1 MGAIFSGLFD
11 AVQIGG
17 QTFQNGLLFEIY
29 QKLDFTYKDMLYYL
43 VRLRN
48 YSSQIQSDVGIIRS
62 QVQSSMGSLAT
73 IANSLRNGS
82 GYAIDALQ
90 ALLSNSGSSV
100 DLLTQ
105 YLPLLNVK
113 AGALS
118 QYLPLL
124 NKKLGVV
131 DANVSTSTTR
141 LGTAVDLLTQYL
153 PLLNTKAGALS
164 SPDGIL
170 SPLLSNVPLSTTRL
184 GIAVDLFK
192 QYFPLFN
199 EKLAGLIDGLETGS
213 TGVLQRLGQLPG
225 VIGDAASS
233 IVGALGNVAITFPDS
248 ITATLA
254 PGISLPFQADV
265 AGEAVQSATLW
276 DSVVGK
282 VDTDAIQGEFQGV
295 VGVLRTSFPF
305 GLFFCVS
312 DLFSALAAPPV
323 APVFVVPLPA
333 VFGDYELTVDLSY
346 FDSVAVLFRGGFVVL
361 YCIGLFSATKFWVYN
376 GGGDSS

>member
-1 MGAIFSGLFD
+1 M
-11 AVQIGG
+11 
-17 QTFQNGLLFEIY
+17 
-29 QKLDFTYKDMLYYL
+29 DFTYKDMLWYL
-43 VRLRN
+43 VRLYN
-48 YSSQIQSDVGIIRS
+48 YSSQIQSDVGVIRS

-73 IANSLRNGS
+73 ISNSLRNGS

-100 DLLTQ
+100 DLSKQYFPLLNNKLAGVLSNSGSSVDLLTQ
-105 YLPLLNVK
+105 YLPLLNTK

-153 PLLNTKAGALS
+153 PLLNTKVGALS
-164 SPDGIL
+164 SPDGVL
-170 SPLLSNVPLSTTRL
+170 APVLANVPLSATRL
-184 GIAVDLFK
+184 GIAVDLLT

-199 EKLAGLIDGLETGS
+199 GKLAGLIDGLETGS
-213 TGVLQRLGQLPG
+213 TGILQRLGQLPG
-225 VIGDAASS
+225 VIGDAVSS

-248 ITATLA
+248 ITAKLA
-254 PGISLPFQADV
+254 PGVSLPVQVDV
-265 AGEAVQSATLW
+265 AGQAVQSATLW

-282 VDTDAIQGEFQGV
+282 VDTPAIQGEFQAV